1 MAKMFIIFPL
11 DGFGVNMNA
20 DNQPKVFISYSWKI
34 KEWVGE
40 LAKRL
45 MNDGVE
51 TKVDLWDL
59 KEGQDK
65 YAFMESMVNDSTID
79 YVLVVCDK
87 TYTEKANKREGGV
100 GDEAVIISSELYG
113 KSSQTK
119 FLPLVL
125 DKDDE
130 GNAQLPTY
138 IKSRIYF
145 DFSDAEKYEDEYE
158 KLLRHIYNKPLIPK
172 PKLGSMPVWLK
183 DNSVN
188 LSSLSTHIAVLKSSN
203 NETRKNV
210 AIAEFYQ
217 DFAIKAKEYVVDW
230 SKGVGSELV
239 SNIEAM
245 KPLRD
250 SYLDFLKEVILSERD
265 IANFVCRFFENVFNE
280 LMLLPSSVNS
290 WHDSSYEHYK
300 FLLWETFVCT
310 VAYLWYYEKY
320 REIYLILTHTYFLQK
335 QISPTKEIKASS
347 ILDFVC
353 DCHTLD
359 SYGAGRRLHSF
370 TADIAVKRVKEPLIT
385 QESFAETD
393 IFICQ
398 MSFAL
403 KISKSGFSWFPLSY
417 VYAKNA
423 SSFWIK
429 LSSRQFCEKIL
440 PLFNAK
446 SIEELKRVIQE
457 NPVDSDYRYSGAWH
471 GVPRIPLKIDNY
483 GIAELT

>member
-1 MAKMFIIFPL
+1 
-11 DGFGVNMNA
+11 MNA
-20 DNQPKVFISYSWKI
+20 DNQPKVFISYSWAI

-51 TKVDLWDL
+51 TKIDLWDL

-65 YAFMESMVNDSTID
+65 YVFMESMVNDETID

-87 TYTEKANKREGGV
+87 TYTDKANKREGGV
-100 GDEAVIISSELYG
+100 GDETVIISSELYG

-125 DKDDE
+125 DEDDD
-130 GNAQLPTY
+130 GVALVPTY

-145 DFSDAEKYEDEYE
+145 DFSKVDKYEDAYE
-158 KLLRHIYNKPLIPK
+158 KLIRHIYDKPLVPK
-172 PKLGSMPVWLK
+172 PKLGSMPEWLK

-188 LSSLSTHIAVLKSSN
+188 LSSLSKHILVLKSSN
-203 NETRKNV
+203 NEIRKN
-210 AIAEFYQ
+210 ASTTEFCQ
-217 DFAIKAKEYVVDW
+217 DFAIKAKEFGVDF
-230 SKGVGSELV
+230 SKGVGNEIV
-239 SNIEAM
+239 ANIEAM

-265 IANFVCRFFENVFNE
+265 VADFVCSFFENVYNE
-280 LMLLPSSVNS
+280 LMLLPTSVNS

-300 FLLWETFVCT
+300 FLIWEMFVCT

-320 REIYLILTHTYFLQK
+320 REIYLVLTHTYFLQS
-335 QISPTKEIKASS
+335 QISPTKDIRPSS
-347 ILDFVC
+347 ILNFVC
-353 DCHTLD
+353 DCGTLEN
-359 SYGAGRRLHSF
+359 YGAGRHLHSF
-370 TADIAVKRVKEPLIT
+370 VADIAVKRVKEPLIT
-385 QESFAETD
+385 NESFAQTD

-403 KISKSGFSWFPLSY
+403 KISKSVFSWFPLSY

-423 SSFWIK
+423 LSFWIK
-429 LSSRQFCEKIL
+429 LASRQFCEKIL
-440 PLFNAK
+440 PLFNAE
-446 SIEELKRVIQE
+446 SIEDLKRVIQE
-457 NPVDSDYRYSGAWH
+457 NPVDSGYRYPGAWY
-471 GVPRIPLKIDNY
+471 GVPKIPLKIDNY
-483 GIAELT
+483 GIADLP